1 MMPGGG
7 FCLDEEKTLDK
18 VQAVQHMFR
27 DLLERSRSLRE
38 DLLKDNDRLRHRV
51 QELETDLATAETF
64 LSTEFQETSQEKER
78 LRRQTNE
85 LKIENRDFA
94 QRTVELEDRTS
105 SLANLYAAT
114 FQLHS
119 TLDPTTVIQC
129 VVEIALNLI
138 GAADFVLYLTD
149 DAQGD
154 FVLAAREGE
163 SAVATNR
170 LPSLTKLVEQG
181 AIEQKR
187 AFFQDELPDGA
198 QNGEPLCCVLLIF
211 RERLVGAMTV
221 YGLLSHKQTF
231 SPLDRELFDL
241 LGGQAALAI
250 VSSQAYISVDRKL
263 KTVQK
268 FMELLKN

>member
-1 MMPGGG
+1 MNE
-7 FCLDEEKTLDK
+7 EEKSMDK
-18 VQAVQHMFR
+18 VQAVQQMFR

-38 DLLKDNDRLRHRV
+38 DLLHENDRLRHRV

-64 LSTEFQETSQEKER
+64 LSTEFRETSQERER
-78 LRRQTNE
+78 LRRQTSE
-85 LKIENRDFA
+85 LELENRDFA
-94 QRTVELEDRTS
+94 QRNVELEDRTS

-149 DAQGD
+149 DSQGD

-163 SAVATNR
+163 AAPTTSR
-170 LPSLTKLVEQG
+170 LPTLSKLVEQG

-187 AFFQDELPDGA
+187 AFFQDELPEGA
-198 QNGEPLCCVLLIF
+198 RSGEPLCCVPLIF
-211 RERLVGAMTV
+211 RDRLVGAMTV

-231 SPLDRELFDL
+231 SSLDRELFDL